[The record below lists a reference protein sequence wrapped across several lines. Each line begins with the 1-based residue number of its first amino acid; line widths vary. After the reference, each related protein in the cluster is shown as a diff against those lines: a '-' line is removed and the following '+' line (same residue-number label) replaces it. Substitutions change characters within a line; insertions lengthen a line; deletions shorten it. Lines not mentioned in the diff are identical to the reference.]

1 MRQCSVKLNK
11 RECVNKCK
19 RANKGQ
25 KQICS
30 VFQNVSQSI
39 KEHAHI
45 AFPGVTVN
53 ISGIFLRKLLS
64 WHCKVWIASC

>member
-53 ISGIFLRKLLS
+53 I
-64 WHCKVWIASC
+64 IAEYFSVNYCHGTAKFE